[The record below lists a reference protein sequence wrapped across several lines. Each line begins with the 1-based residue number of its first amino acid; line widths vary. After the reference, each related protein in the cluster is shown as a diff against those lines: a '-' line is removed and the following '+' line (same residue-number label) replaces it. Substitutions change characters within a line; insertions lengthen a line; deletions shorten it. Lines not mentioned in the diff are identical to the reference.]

1 LTKDQER
8 DVAACQA
15 VNRPNAVSA
24 LSMAVQ
30 ADRRKL
36 GLAEMLVNA
45 MKQTACAEGLE
56 ALIVPLRPT
65 RKAEFPLVPM
75 QDYMTW
81 KCEKVPSTVPAG
93 ISSSMDNSQPT
104 KQELPVDPWLRSHIS
119 LGGTMVKAAPY
130 SMIIHGTMAEWQEWT
145 GVDFEHHLQ
154 EIQSRDVKKEVE
166 SNRDYLEIT
175 FPGGLAP
182 LRLYVAEKTCS
193 YIF

>member
-1 LTKDQER
+1 
-8 DVAACQA
+8 
-15 VNRPNAVSA
+15 
-24 LSMAVQ
+24 MAVQ

-45 MKQTACAEGLE
+45 MKQTARAEGLE

-130 SMIIHGTMAEWQEWT
+130 TLWLKSEVLEKIAPCLLKSYNTDPGAI
-145 GVDFEHHLQ
+145 DFKNLLSLKREAGMKSISPRRQPRRSIRIRNLRQ
-154 EIQSRDVKKEVE
+154 MRD
-166 SNRDYLEIT
+166 
-175 FPGGLAP
+175 
-182 LRLYVAEKTCS
+182 
-193 YIF
+193 